1 MVLGLRS
8 KHRKANSVQVDYI
21 VNVREIKPWPPSQ
34 SLRSIQ
40 SVLLQWDNCDN
51 NSGSFSS
58 VVGEGN
64 VEFNESFV
72 LPVTLCREKGTHDSF
87 QKNCLEFYLY
97 EYRKDKATKGQPLGT
112 AIINLSDYGI
122 IKENIAI
129 SALVNCKKSSKNAA
143 QPVLYVNVQP
153 FDEDSSNPSPKGSLA
168 KEASLDKDGG
178 EFVSKLVNDA
188 NDDESEIASFTDD
201 NVSSHSLQTV
211 SSSAFE
217 ASKGSVSQN
226 KEVADGDRKT
236 QQNTQQLVR
245 DDVDRIPYEVASSD
259 AYIREGANFDLASS
273 INSRANGDDDGRAVS
288 VNSRLDTTT
297 VNEVH
302 VGVMD
307 DVEENEQQEYE
318 RGKLILEDMRNSL
331 QKKLS
336 AKSSLDATRKHATVR
351 SETLTFSR
359 RGHEVK
365 STATTNNK
373 LKHTKS
379 VQLPF
384 VSAKANGFSEQ
395 NQNMDMAKE
404 VDKLENAHTNV
415 VGIAVTVGKKP
426 NNGFSDS
433 KFEWKSRVEMLEEEL
448 REAAVI
454 EAALYSVV
462 AEHGSS
468 TNKVHAPARRLS
480 RFYLHAC
487 KEMSHTKRASAA
499 RAAVSG
505 LILVSKSC
513 GNDVPRLTFWLS
525 NSIMLRAVV
534 KQSVEGTPLS
544 DGQNMETNDGGKKS
558 GGRSSLNL
566 DKFSST
572 EKEWNHPI
580 KELGDWENRLTF
592 ETALEK
598 IEAWIFSRIVESMWW
613 QTLTPHM
620 QSAAAKTSSK
630 GSGAKKSK
638 FALGDQEQ
646 VSFSIELWKKAF
658 KDACERLCP
667 IRAGGHECG
676 CLPVLARLVMEQLVD
691 RLDVAMFNAILRE
704 SVDEM
709 PTDPVSDPISD
720 PKVLPILAGRSS
732 FGAGAQLKNAIGN
745 WSRWLSDLFG
755 IEENNSPEDE
765 NNHDNN
771 IMECRNSFK
780 AFRVLNALSDLMML
794 PIEMLGDSST
804 RKEVCPM
811 FGPMLIQRVLN
822 NFVPDEFSPDP
833 IPAAVLEALDAEDAD
848 VATDKLVGFP
858 CTATPP
864 VYSPPLTAS
873 LAGFVGEVG
882 SQTPQRSVS
891 SVLRKSYTSDD
902 ELDEL
907 DSPITSILID
917 NSRVSPSPRV
927 AWTPKGGRNVV
938 RYRLLREVWKDGE

>member
-8 KHRKANSVQVDYI
+8 KHRKANSVQVDYF

-34 SLRSIQ
+34 SLRSVQ
-40 SVLLQWDNCDN
+40 SVLLQWNNGDN

-64 VEFNESFV
+64 VEFNESFA
-72 LPVTLCREKGTHDSF
+72 LPVTLCREKRTRDSF

-97 EYRKDKATKGQPLGT
+97 EYRKDKAAKGQPLGT
-112 AIINLSDYGI
+112 AIINLADYGI

-143 QPVLYVNVQP
+143 QPVLYVNVQAV
-153 FDEDSSNPSPKGSLA
+153 DKDSSNPSPNGSLS
-168 KEASLDKDGG
+168 KEASLEKDGG
-178 EFVSKLVNDA
+178 EFVSKLVNDV

-201 NVSSHSLQTV
+201 DVSSHSSQTV
-211 SSSAFE
+211 SSSSFVANK
-217 ASKGSVSQN
+217 SSVSQN
-226 KEVADGDRKT
+226 KEVADGEGKT
-236 QQNTQQLVR
+236 QQSVR
-245 DDVDRIPYEVASSD
+245 DDVDQIPYKIASSD
-259 AYIREGANFDLASS
+259 AYIREGVNFDLVSS
-273 INSRANGDDDGRAVS
+273 INSRANGDNDGRTES
-288 VNSRLDTTT
+288 VNSRLYTTT

-302 VGVMD
+302 VGVGA

-318 RGKLILEDMRNSL
+318 RDKLILEDMRNSL
-331 QKKLS
+331 QKKLG
-336 AKSSLDATRKHATVR
+336 AKSSLDATRKQATLR

-359 RGHEVK
+359 SGHEVK
-365 STATTNNK
+365 STAITNNK

-384 VSAKANGFSEQ
+384 ISATANDFSDK
-395 NQNMDMAKE
+395 NLNMDKAKE
-404 VDKLENAHTNV
+404 VDNLENAHTNV
-415 VGIAVTVGKKP
+415 VGIAVTEEKKP

-433 KFEWKSRVEMLEEEL
+433 KFEWKSKVEMLEEEL
-448 REAAVI
+448 REAAVV
-454 EAALYSVV
+454 EAALYSIV

-480 RFYLHAC
+480 RYYLHAC
-487 KEMSHTKRASAA
+487 KEMSHAKRASAA

-525 NSIMLRAVV
+525 NSIMLRTIVN
-534 KQSVEGTPLS
+534 QSVRGTPLS
-544 DGQNMETNDGGKKS
+544 NGQNIETNGGGKKS

-566 DKFSST
+566 DKVSAT
-572 EKEWNHPI
+572 EKEQNHLI
-580 KELGDWENRLTF
+580 QELGNWENRQTF
-592 ETALEK
+592 EIALEK
-598 IEAWIFSRIVESMWW
+598 VEAWIFSRIVESVWW

-620 QSAAAKTSSK
+620 HSATVKTSSRV
-630 GSGAKKSK
+630 SSSRKSK

-646 VSFSIELWKKAF
+646 GSFSIELWKKAF

-676 CLPVLARLVMEQLVD
+676 CLPVLARLVMEKLVD

-704 SVDEM
+704 SADEM

-720 PKVLPILAGRSS
+720 PKVLPILAGKSS

-755 IEENNSPEDE
+755 IEENDSPEDE
-765 NNHDNN
+765 NNHNNN
-771 IMECRNSFK
+771 IMECGNSFK
-780 AFRVLNALSDLMML
+780 AFRLLNALSDLMML

-833 IPAAVLEALDAEDAD
+833 IPAAVLEALDAEDAEE
-848 VATDKLVGFP
+848 ATDELVGFP
-858 CTATPP
+858 CNATPTA
-864 VYSPPLTAS
+864 YSPPLAAS
-873 LAGFVGEVG
+873 LASFVGEVG
-882 SQTPQRSVS
+882 SQPLQRNAS

-927 AWTPKGGRNVV
+927 VWTPKGGRNVV
-938 RYRLLREVWKDGE
+938 RYQLLREVWKDGE